1 MSEYRSLVKKDGD
14 KYRVFYSYI
23 SPKDGKRHR
32 TCKRGFKLRKDADK
46 WAANELPALI
56 RKLEQKQSD
65 TEGMTMSE
73 LIEEYLEDARLDEE
87 IEETTMATKNSCIN
101 NLVSSSLSVK
111 FLFSA
116 IRPYTKGVSIILILV
131 ICKCSNNSSPYQTNT
146 H

>member
-56 RKLEQKQSD
+56 RKLEQTQSD

-73 LIEEYLEDARLDEE
+73 LIEAYLEDATLQ
-87 IEETTMATKNSCIN
+87 TCPMASVIQATQVINLKNPQ
-101 NLVSSSLSVK
+101 LEHL
-111 FLFSA
+111 
-116 IRPYTKGVSIILILV
+116 G
-131 ICKCSNNSSPYQTNT
+131 
-146 H
+146 